1 MIMKIEINKQV
12 FCSLVDKLYLN
23 KTNSE
28 VENFNEWMLNKV
40 KSVHYSNNE
49 EMCNAYEKIE
59 EKYVNN

>member
-1 MIMKIEINKQV
+1 MIMKIEINKQI
-12 FCSLVDKLYLN
+12 FCSLVDKLELN
-23 KTNSE
+23 KKDTE
-28 VENFNEWMLNKV
+28 IEKFNEWMLNKV

>member
-12 FCSLVDKLYLN
+12 FCSLVEKLELN
-23 KTNSE
+23 KKNTE
-28 VENFNEWMLNKV
+28 IENFNEWMLNKV

-59 EKYVNN
+59 EKYASN